1 MHLSPSVE
9 LERNIMDKL
18 QIHISNFRAIEDAQ
32 IALNGITVLTGL
44 NATGKSTISRMMYY
58 AGYYANH
65 YQELIDD
72 RLNGML
78 EGITL
83 YLLQYLDLLPDDER
97 MLFIFKGY
105 RRFSH
110 KPFEEEDA
118 YLMID
123 TLQKHYES
131 GAQVKSLDRERLGK
145 VLGKQFKN
153 RQAFFKGLE
162 ELKEVIEG
170 VYEFYRRLLK
180 DRPPIFLRDKLSE
193 LFSTSKETLMKSFS
207 VREGTEEIVGP
218 SRKDVGVFT
227 SFDRV
232 FYIDSP
238 MIANFSGDFP
248 LGVLDQNWEELIQF
262 FYDGRTRSL
271 SESEQR
277 VADLLAGI
285 TRGQVV
291 LPSKDQDGVMRTR
304 KIYFTESSGESYAIK
319 EVATGIKSFALI
331 QSLLQKGLLTERTLL
346 IIDEPE
352 AHLHPQWTVE
362 YARIITTL
370 HRELG
375 VKFLLATHSPRLVQS
390 LSLFASEEEETAKSL
405 LFYMS
410 EPTGTTPVRYRFR
423 ELTEEEGIEPIFSC
437 FNTAYDVMNQYIAE
451 E

>member
-1 MHLSPSVE
+1 
-9 LERNIMDKL
+9 MDKL

-58 AGYYANH
+58 AGHYAIH
-65 YQELIDD
+65 YKELIDD
-72 RLNGML
+72 RLNSRL
-78 EGITL
+78 EEITL

-118 YLMID
+118 YLMIN

-170 VYEFYRRLLK
+170 VYEFYRKLLK
-180 DRPPIFLRDKLSE
+180 DRPPIFLRDKLNE
-193 LFSTSKETLMKSFS
+193 LFNTSKETLMKSIS

-285 TRGQVV
+285 TQGQVV
-291 LPSKDQDGVMRTR
+291 LPSKNQDGVMRTR
-304 KIYFTESSGESYAIK
+304 KILFTESSGESYAIK

-375 VKFLLATHSPRLVQS
+375 VRFLLATHSPRLVQS

-410 EPTGTTPVRYRFR
+410 KPTETTPVRYRFR
-423 ELTEEEGIEPIFSC
+423 ELTEEEGIEPIFRC
-437 FNTAYDVMNQYIAE
+437 FNTAYDVMNKYIAE

>member
-1 MHLSPSVE
+1 
-9 LERNIMDKL
+9 MDKL

-58 AGYYANH
+58 AGHYAIR
-65 YQELIDD
+65 YKELIDD
-72 RLNGML
+72 RMNSML
-78 EGITL
+78 EEITL
-83 YLLQYLDLLPDDER
+83 YLLQYLDLLPDEER
-97 MLFIFKGY
+97 MLFIFRGY

-145 VLGKQFKN
+145 VLGKQIKN

-162 ELKEVIEG
+162 ELRSIIEG
-170 VYEFYRRLLK
+170 VYEFYRKLLK
-180 DRPPIFLRDKLSE
+180 DRPPIYLRDKLNE
-193 LFSTSKETLMKSFS
+193 LFSTSKETLMRSIS

-218 SRKDVGVFT
+218 SRKDIGVFT
-227 SFDRV
+227 TFDRV

-238 MIANFSGDFP
+238 MIANFSGEFP
-248 LGVLDQNWEELIQF
+248 SGVLDQNWEELIQF
-262 FYDGRTRSL
+262 FYDGGVRSL
-271 SESEQR
+271 SEPEQR
-277 VADLLAGI
+277 VVDLLAEI
-285 TRGQVV
+285 TKGQVI
-291 LPSKDQDGVMRTR
+291 LPSKDQNGVMRTR
-304 KIYFTESSGESYAIK
+304 KIFFTESSGESYAIK

-390 LSLFASEEEETAKSL
+390 LSLFASEEEETDKSL

-410 EPTGTTPVRYRFR
+410 EPTETTPVRYRFR

-437 FNTAYDVMNQYIAE
+437 FNTAYDCMNDYIAE

>member
-1 MHLSPSVE
+1 
-9 LERNIMDKL
+9 MDKL

-277 VADLLAGI
+277 VEDLLAGI
-285 TRGQVV
+285 TQGQVI

-304 KIYFTESSGESYAIK
+304 KIFFTESSGESYAIK

-410 EPTGTTPVRYRFR
+410 EPTKTTPVRYRFR

>member
-1 MHLSPSVE
+1 
-9 LERNIMDKL
+9 MDKL

-58 AGYYANH
+58 AGHYAIH
-65 YQELIDD
+65 YKELIDD
-72 RLNGML
+72 RLNSRL
-78 EGITL
+78 EEITL

-118 YLMID
+118 YLMIN

-170 VYEFYRRLLK
+170 VYEFYRKLLK
-180 DRPPIFLRDKLSE
+180 DRPPIFLRDKLNE
-193 LFSTSKETLMKSFS
+193 LFNTSKETLMKSIS

-291 LPSKDQDGVMRTR
+291 LPSKNQDGVMRTR
-304 KIYFTESSGESYAIK
+304 KILFTESSGESYAIK

-375 VKFLLATHSPRLVQS
+375 VRFLLATHSPRLVQS
-390 LSLFASEEEETAKSL
+390 LSLLANEEEESAKSL

-423 ELTEEEGIEPIFSC
+423 ELTEEEGIEPIFRC
-437 FNTAYDVMNQYIAE
+437 FNTAYDVMNEYLAE

>member
-1 MHLSPSVE
+1 
-9 LERNIMDKL
+9 MDKL

-58 AGYYANH
+58 VGYYASH

-72 RLNGML
+72 RLNSRL
-78 EGITL
+78 EEITL
-83 YLLQYLDLLPDDER
+83 YLLQYLDLLPNEER
-97 MLFIFKGY
+97 MLFIFRGY

-131 GAQVKSLDRERLGK
+131 GVQVKSLDRERLGK
-145 VLGKQFKN
+145 VLGKQIKN
-153 RQAFFKGLE
+153 RQAFFNGLE
-162 ELKEVIEG
+162 ELRTIIEG
-170 VYEFYRRLLK
+170 VYEFYRKLLK
-180 DRPPIFLRDKLSE
+180 DRPPIYLRDKLNE
-193 LFSTSKETLMKSFS
+193 LFSTSKETLMRSIS

-227 SFDRV
+227 SFDKV

-238 MIANFSGDFP
+238 MIANFSGEFP
-248 LGVLDQNWEELIQF
+248 SGVLDQNWEELIQF
-262 FYDGRTRSL
+262 FYDGGVRSL
-271 SESEQR
+271 SKPEQR
-277 VADLLAGI
+277 VADLLAEI
-285 TRGQVV
+285 TKGQVI
-291 LPSKDQDGVMRTR
+291 LPSKNQDGVMRTR
-304 KIYFTESSGESYAIK
+304 KIFFTESSGESYAIK

-410 EPTGTTPVRYRFR
+410 EPTKTTPVRYRFR

>member
-1 MHLSPSVE
+1 
-9 LERNIMDKL
+9 MDKL

-58 AGYYANH
+58 AGHYAIR
-65 YQELIDD
+65 YKELIDD
-72 RLNGML
+72 RLNSRL
-78 EGITL
+78 EEITL
-83 YLLQYLDLLPDDER
+83 YLLQYLDLLPDEER
-97 MLFIFKGY
+97 MLFIFRGY

-110 KPFEEEDA
+110 KPFDEEDA

-145 VLGKQFKN
+145 VLGKQIKN

-162 ELKEVIEG
+162 ELRSIIEG
-170 VYEFYRRLLK
+170 VYEFYRKLLK
-180 DRPPIFLRDKLSE
+180 DRPPIYLRDKLNE
-193 LFSTSKETLMKSFS
+193 LFSTSKETLMRSIS

-218 SRKDVGVFT
+218 SRKDIGVFT
-227 SFDRV
+227 TFGRV

-238 MIANFSGDFP
+238 MIANFSGEFP
-248 LGVLDQNWEELIQF
+248 SGVLDQNWEELIQF
-262 FYDGRTRSL
+262 FYDGGVRSL
-271 SESEQR
+271 SEPEQR
-277 VADLLAGI
+277 VADLLAEI
-285 TRGQVV
+285 TKGQVV
-291 LPSKDQDGVMRTR
+291 LPSKDQNGVMRTR
-304 KIYFTESSGESYAIK
+304 KIFFTESSGESYAIK

-410 EPTGTTPVRYRFR
+410 EPTETTPVRYRFR

-437 FNTAYDVMNQYIAE
+437 FNTAYDCMNDYIAE

>member
-1 MHLSPSVE
+1 
-9 LERNIMDKL
+9 MDKL

-437 FNTAYDVMNQYIAE
+437 FNTAYDVMNEYLAE

>member
-1 MHLSPSVE
+1 
-9 LERNIMDKL
+9 MDKL

-145 VLGKQFKN
+145 VLGKQVKN
-153 RQAFFKGLE
+153 RQAFFK
-162 ELKEVIEG
+162 ELKELRSLVEEI
-170 VYEFYRRLLK
+170 YELYRKLLK
-180 DRPPIFLRDKLSE
+180 DRPPIFLRDKLNE
-193 LFSTSKETLMKSFS
+193 LFNTSKETLMKSFS
-207 VREGTEEIVGP
+207 VREGTEEIVEP

-227 SFDRV
+227 SFDKV

-285 TRGQVV
+285 TRGQIV

-304 KIYFTESSGESYAIK
+304 KIFFTESSGESYAIK

-410 EPTGTTPVRYRFR
+410 EPTETTPVRYRFR
-423 ELTEEEGIEPIFSC
+423 ELTEEEGIEPIFRC
-437 FNTAYDVMNQYIAE
+437 FNTAYDVMNEYLAE

>member
-1 MHLSPSVE
+1 
-9 LERNIMDKL
+9 MDKL

-58 AGYYANH
+58 AGHYAIR
-65 YQELIDD
+65 YKELIDD
-72 RLNGML
+72 RMNSML
-78 EGITL
+78 EEITL
-83 YLLQYLDLLPDDER
+83 YLLQYLDLLPDEER
-97 MLFIFKGY
+97 MYFTFRGY

-145 VLGKQFKN
+145 VLGKQIKN
-153 RQAFFKGLE
+153 RQAFFK
-162 ELKEVIEG
+162 ELKELRSLVEEI
-170 VYEFYRRLLK
+170 YELYRKLLK

-277 VADLLAGI
+277 VEDLLAGI
-285 TRGQVV
+285 TQGQVI

-304 KIYFTESSGESYAIK
+304 KIFFTESSGESYAIK

-410 EPTGTTPVRYRFR
+410 EPTKTTPVRYRFR

-437 FNTAYDVMNQYIAE
+437 FNTAYDCMNDYIAE

>member
-1 MHLSPSVE
+1 
-9 LERNIMDKL
+9 MDKL

-58 AGYYANH
+58 AGYYASH

-72 RLNGML
+72 RMNSML
-78 EGITL
+78 EEITL

-97 MLFIFKGY
+97 MYFTFRGY
-105 RRFSH
+105 RRISH

-131 GAQVKSLDRERLGK
+131 GAPVKSLDRERLGK
-145 VLGKQFKN
+145 VLGKQIKN
-153 RQAFFKGLE
+153 RQAFFK
-162 ELKEVIEG
+162 ELKELRSLVEEI
-170 VYEFYRRLLK
+170 YELYRKLLK
-180 DRPPIFLRDKLSE
+180 DRPPIFLRDKLNE
-193 LFSTSKETLMKSFS
+193 LFNTSKETLMKSFS

-285 TRGQVV
+285 TQGQVV
-291 LPSKDQDGVMRTR
+291 LPSKDQGRVMRTR
-304 KIYFTESSGESYAIK
+304 KIFFTESSGESYAIK

-410 EPTGTTPVRYRFR
+410 EPTEITPVRYRFR

-437 FNTAYDVMNQYIAE
+437 FNTAYDVMNKYIAE

>member
-1 MHLSPSVE
+1 MG
-9 LERNIMDKL
+9 KL
-18 QIHISNFRAIEDAQ
+18 QIHISNFRAIEDAR

-58 AGYYANH
+58 AGHYASH

-72 RLNGML
+72 RLAKRM
-78 EGITL
+78 ESIVF
-83 YLLQYLDLLPDDER
+83 YFIRSLDLLPDDLRLSFME
-97 MLFIFKGY
+97 KGY
-105 RRFSH
+105 SHYLH
-110 KPFEEEDA
+110 KPFSKEDSYQIIAALQA
-118 YLMID
+118 Y
-123 TLQKHYES
+123 YEG
-131 GAQVKSLDRERLGK
+131 GAQVKSVDRERLGQIF
-145 VLGKQFKN
+145 GKKIKN
-153 RQAFFKGLE
+153 RYDFLNHLDGLKSE
-162 ELKEVIEG
+162 IDDIYDDYNKTL
-170 VYEFYRRLLK
+170 YERPSLHLLN
-180 DRPPIFLRDKLSE
+180 KLVE
-193 LFSTSKETLMKSFS
+193 LFDTSKETLMNALE
-207 VREGTEEIVGP
+207 VREEEVEII
-218 SRKDVGVFT
+218 SSKRKSIGLFA
-227 SFDRV
+227 SFDNV
-232 FYIDSP
+232 FYINTP
-238 MIANFSGDFP
+238 VIANFSGDF
-248 LGVLDQNWEELIQF
+248 LTSLLDQNWVDLIKLFYNRESTMLSDTEL
-262 FYDGRTRSL
+262 
-271 SESEQR
+271 E
-277 VADLLAGI
+277 VLAFLTKI
-285 TRGQVV
+285 THGQVE
-291 LPSKDQDGVMRTR
+291 LPSNNPEAIWQTR

-410 EPTGTTPVRYRFR
+410 EPTETTPVRYRFR

-437 FNTAYDVMNQYIAE
+437 FNTAYDVMNQYVVE

>member
-1 MHLSPSVE
+1 
-9 LERNIMDKL
+9 MDKL

-277 VADLLAGI
+277 VEDLLAGI
-285 TRGQVV
+285 TQGQVI

-304 KIYFTESSGESYAIK
+304 KIFFTESSGESYAIK

-410 EPTGTTPVRYRFR
+410 EPTKTTPVRYRFR

-437 FNTAYDVMNQYIAE
+437 FNTAYDCMNDYIAE

>member
-1 MHLSPSVE
+1 
-9 LERNIMDKL
+9 MDKL

-78 EGITL
+78 EGTTL

-227 SFDRV
+227 SFDKV

-262 FYDGRTRSL
+262 FYDGKTRSL
-271 SESEQR
+271 RESEQR
-277 VADLLAGI
+277 VEDLLAGI
-285 TRGQVV
+285 TQGQVV

-304 KIYFTESSGESYAIK
+304 KIFFTESSGESYAIK

-370 HRELG
+370 HRELS

-410 EPTGTTPVRYRFR
+410 EPTETTPVRYRFR
-423 ELTEEEGIEPIFSC
+423 ELTEEEGIEPIFRC
-437 FNTAYDVMNQYIAE
+437 FNTAYDVMNKYLAE

>member
-1 MHLSPSVE
+1 
-9 LERNIMDKL
+9 MDKL

-58 AGYYANH
+58 AGHYAIR
-65 YQELIDD
+65 YKELIDD
-72 RLNGML
+72 RMNSML
-78 EGITL
+78 EEITL
-83 YLLQYLDLLPDDER
+83 YLLQYLDLLPDEER
-97 MLFIFKGY
+97 MLFIFRGY

-145 VLGKQFKN
+145 VLGKQIKN

-162 ELKEVIEG
+162 ELRSIIEG
-170 VYEFYRRLLK
+170 VYEFYRKLLK
-180 DRPPIFLRDKLSE
+180 DRPPIYLRDKLNE
-193 LFSTSKETLMKSFS
+193 LFSTSKETLMRSIS

-218 SRKDVGVFT
+218 SRKDIGVFT
-227 SFDRV
+227 TFDRV

-238 MIANFSGDFP
+238 MIANFSGEFHS
-248 LGVLDQNWEELIQF
+248 GVLDQNWEELIQF
-262 FYDGRTRSL
+262 FYDGGVRSL
-271 SESEQR
+271 SEPEQR
-277 VADLLAGI
+277 VVDLLAEI
-285 TRGQVV
+285 TKGQVI
-291 LPSKDQDGVMRTR
+291 LPSKDQNGVMRTR
-304 KIYFTESSGESYAIK
+304 KIFFTESSGESYAIK

-390 LSLFASEEEETAKSL
+390 LSLFASEEEETDKSL

-410 EPTGTTPVRYRFR
+410 EPTETTPVRYRFR

-437 FNTAYDVMNQYIAE
+437 FNTAYDCMNDYIAE

>member
-1 MHLSPSVE
+1 
-9 LERNIMDKL
+9 MDKL

-58 AGYYANH
+58 AGHYASH

-423 ELTEEEGIEPIFSC
+423 KLTEEEGIEPIFSC

>member
-1 MHLSPSVE
+1 
-9 LERNIMDKL
+9 MDKL

-58 AGYYANH
+58 AGHYAIR
-65 YQELIDD
+65 YKELIDD
-72 RLNGML
+72 RMNSML
-78 EGITL
+78 EEITL
-83 YLLQYLDLLPDDER
+83 YLLQYLDLLPDEER
-97 MLFIFKGY
+97 MYFTFRGY

-145 VLGKQFKN
+145 VLGKQIKN
-153 RQAFFKGLE
+153 RQAFFK
-162 ELKEVIEG
+162 ELKELRSLVEEI
-170 VYEFYRRLLK
+170 YELYRKLLK
-180 DRPPIFLRDKLSE
+180 DRPPIFLRDKLNE
-193 LFSTSKETLMKSFS
+193 LFNTSKETLMKSFS
-207 VREGTEEIVGP
+207 VREGTEEVVGP

-227 SFDRV
+227 SFDKV

-291 LPSKDQDGVMRTR
+291 LPSKDQDRVMRTR

-423 ELTEEEGIEPIFSC
+423 KLTEEEGIEPIFSC

>member
-1 MHLSPSVE
+1 
-9 LERNIMDKL
+9 MDKL

-145 VLGKQFKN
+145 VLGKQVKN
-153 RQAFFKGLE
+153 RQAFLK
-162 ELKEVIEG
+162 ELKELRSLVEEI
-170 VYEFYRRLLK
+170 YELYRKLLK
-180 DRPPIFLRDKLSE
+180 DRPPIFLRDKLNE
-193 LFSTSKETLMKSFS
+193 LFNTSKETLMKSFS

-227 SFDRV
+227 SFDKV

-285 TRGQVV
+285 TRGQIV

-304 KIYFTESSGESYAIK
+304 KIFFTESSGESYAIK

-410 EPTGTTPVRYRFR
+410 EPTETTPVRYRFR
-423 ELTEEEGIEPIFSC
+423 ELTEEEGIEPIFRC
-437 FNTAYDVMNQYIAE
+437 FNTAYDVMNEYLAE

>member
-1 MHLSPSVE
+1 
-9 LERNIMDKL
+9 
-18 QIHISNFRAIEDAQ
+18 
-32 IALNGITVLTGL
+32 
-44 NATGKSTISRMMYY
+44 
-58 AGYYANH
+58 
-65 YQELIDD
+65 
-72 RLNGML
+72 
-78 EGITL
+78 
-83 YLLQYLDLLPDDER
+83 
-97 MLFIFKGY
+97 
-105 RRFSH
+105 
-110 KPFEEEDA
+110 
-118 YLMID
+118 
-123 TLQKHYES
+123 
-131 GAQVKSLDRERLGK
+131 
-145 VLGKQFKN
+145 
-153 RQAFFKGLE
+153 
-162 ELKEVIEG
+162 
-170 VYEFYRRLLK
+170 
-180 DRPPIFLRDKLSE
+180 
-193 LFSTSKETLMKSFS
+193 MKSFS

-227 SFDRV
+227 SFDKV

-262 FYDGRTRSL
+262 FYDGKTRSL
-271 SESEQR
+271 RESEQR
-277 VADLLAGI
+277 VEDLLAGI
-285 TRGQVV
+285 TQGQVV

-304 KIYFTESSGESYAIK
+304 KIFFTESSGESYAIK

-370 HRELG
+370 HRELS

-410 EPTGTTPVRYRFR
+410 EPTETTPVRYRFR
-423 ELTEEEGIEPIFSC
+423 ELTEEEGIEPIFRC
-437 FNTAYDVMNQYIAE
+437 FNTAYDVMNKYLAE

>member
-1 MHLSPSVE
+1 
-9 LERNIMDKL
+9 MDKL

-58 AGYYANH
+58 AGHYAIR
-65 YQELIDD
+65 YKELIDD
-72 RLNGML
+72 RLNSRL
-78 EGITL
+78 EEITL
-83 YLLQYLDLLPDDER
+83 YLLQYLDLLPDEER
-97 MLFIFKGY
+97 MLFIFRGY

-145 VLGKQFKN
+145 VLGKQIKN

-162 ELKEVIEG
+162 ELRSIIEG
-170 VYEFYRRLLK
+170 VYEFYRKLLK
-180 DRPPIFLRDKLSE
+180 DRPPIYLRDKLNE
-193 LFSTSKETLMKSFS
+193 LFSTSKETLMRSIS

-227 SFDRV
+227 SFDKV

-291 LPSKDQDGVMRTR
+291 LPSKDQDRVMRTR

-410 EPTGTTPVRYRFR
+410 EPTKTTPVRYRFR

-437 FNTAYDVMNQYIAE
+437 FNTAYDVMNKYIAE

>member
-1 MHLSPSVE
+1 
-9 LERNIMDKL
+9 MDKL

-227 SFDRV
+227 SFDRG

-304 KIYFTESSGESYAIK
+304 KIFFTESSGESYAIK

>member
-1 MHLSPSVE
+1 
-9 LERNIMDKL
+9 MDKL

-58 AGYYANH
+58 AGYYASH

-72 RLNGML
+72 RMNSML
-78 EGITL
+78 EEITL
-83 YLLQYLDLLPDDER
+83 YLLQYLDLLPDEER
-97 MLFIFKGY
+97 MYFTFRGY

-145 VLGKQFKN
+145 VLGKQVKN
-153 RQAFFKGLE
+153 RQAFFK
-162 ELKEVIEG
+162 ELKELRSLVEEI
-170 VYEFYRRLLK
+170 YELYRKLLK
-180 DRPPIFLRDKLSE
+180 DRPPIFLRDKLNE
-193 LFSTSKETLMKSFS
+193 FFNTSKETLMKSIS

-262 FYDGRTRSL
+262 FYDGEVRSL
-271 SESEQR
+271 SEPEQR
-277 VADLLAGI
+277 VADLLAEI
-285 TRGQVV
+285 TKGQVV
-291 LPSKDQDGVMRTR
+291 LPSKNQDGVMRTR

-319 EVATGIKSFALI
+319 EVAMGIKSFALI

-410 EPTGTTPVRYRFR
+410 EPTETTSVRYRFR
-423 ELTEEEGIEPIFSC
+423 ELTEEEGIEPIFRC
-437 FNTAYDVMNQYIAE
+437 FNTAYDVMNEYLAE

>member
-1 MHLSPSVE
+1 
-9 LERNIMDKL
+9 MDKL

-44 NATGKSTISRMMYY
+44 NATGKSTISRIMYY
-58 AGYYANH
+58 AGYYASH

-72 RLNGML
+72 HLNRSL
-78 EGITL
+78 EEITL
-83 YLLQYLDLLPDDER
+83 YLLQYLDLLPDEER
-97 MLFIFKGY
+97 ILFIFKGY

-145 VLGKQFKN
+145 VLGKQIKN
-153 RQAFFKGLE
+153 RQTFFKGLE
-162 ELKEVIEG
+162 NLRSFVGFAYG
-170 VYEFYRRLLK
+170 VYHKLLK
-180 DRPPIFLRDKLSE
+180 DRPPVYLRDKLNE
-193 LFSTSKETLMKSFS
+193 LFNTSKETLMRSIS

-227 SFDRV
+227 SFDKV

-238 MIANFSGDFP
+238 MIANFSGEFP

-304 KIYFTESSGESYAIK
+304 KIFFTESSGESYAIK

-410 EPTGTTPVRYRFR
+410 EPTETTPVRYRFR
-423 ELTEEEGIEPIFSC
+423 ELTEEEGIEPIFRC
-437 FNTAYDVMNQYIAE
+437 FNTAYDVMNEYLAE
-451 E
+451 EEDGT

>member
-1 MHLSPSVE
+1 
-9 LERNIMDKL
+9 MDKL

-58 AGYYANH
+58 AGHYAIH
-65 YQELIDD
+65 YKELIDD
-72 RLNGML
+72 RLNSRL
-78 EGITL
+78 EEITL

-118 YLMID
+118 YLMIN

-170 VYEFYRRLLK
+170 VYEFYRKLLK
-180 DRPPIFLRDKLSE
+180 DRPPIFLRDKLNE
-193 LFSTSKETLMKSFS
+193 LFNTSKETLMKSIS

-291 LPSKDQDGVMRTR
+291 LPSKNQDGVMRTR
-304 KIYFTESSGESYAIK
+304 KILFTESSGESYAIK

-375 VKFLLATHSPRLVQS
+375 VRFLLATHSPRLVQS
-390 LSLFASEEEETAKSL
+390 LSLLANEEEESAKSL

-423 ELTEEEGIEPIFSC
+423 ELTEEEGIEPIFRC
-437 FNTAYDVMNQYIAE
+437 FNTAYDVMNEHLAE

>member
-1 MHLSPSVE
+1 
-9 LERNIMDKL
+9 
-18 QIHISNFRAIEDAQ
+18 
-32 IALNGITVLTGL
+32 
-44 NATGKSTISRMMYY
+44 
-58 AGYYANH
+58 
-65 YQELIDD
+65 
-72 RLNGML
+72 
-78 EGITL
+78 
-83 YLLQYLDLLPDDER
+83 
-97 MLFIFKGY
+97 
-105 RRFSH
+105 
-110 KPFEEEDA
+110 
-118 YLMID
+118 
-123 TLQKHYES
+123 
-131 GAQVKSLDRERLGK
+131 
-145 VLGKQFKN
+145 
-153 RQAFFKGLE
+153 
-162 ELKEVIEG
+162 
-170 VYEFYRRLLK
+170 
-180 DRPPIFLRDKLSE
+180 
-193 LFSTSKETLMKSFS
+193 MKSFS

-227 SFDRV
+227 SFDKV

-248 LGVLDQNWEELIQF
+248 LGALDQNWEELIQF

-291 LPSKDQDGVMRTR
+291 LPSKDQDRVMRTR
-304 KIYFTESSGESYAIK
+304 KIYFTGSSGESYAIK

-437 FNTAYDVMNQYIAE
+437 FNTAYDVMNEYLAE

>member
-1 MHLSPSVE
+1 MG
-9 LERNIMDKL
+9 KL

-58 AGYYANH
+58 AGYYANR

-180 DRPPIFLRDKLSE
+180 DRPPIFLRDKLNE
-193 LFSTSKETLMKSFS
+193 LFNTSKETLMKSFS
-207 VREGTEEIVGP
+207 VREGTEEVVGP

-227 SFDRV
+227 SFDKV

-291 LPSKDQDGVMRTR
+291 LPSKDQDRVMRTR

-352 AHLHPQWTVE
+352 AHLHPQWTVQ

-410 EPTGTTPVRYRFR
+410 EPTKTTPVRYRFR

-437 FNTAYDVMNQYIAE
+437 FNTAYDVMSQYIAE

>member
-1 MHLSPSVE
+1 
-9 LERNIMDKL
+9 MDKL

-145 VLGKQFKN
+145 VLGKQIKN
-153 RQAFFKGLE
+153 RQAFFKGLK
-162 ELKEVIEG
+162 ELKKVMEG

-180 DRPPIFLRDKLSE
+180 DRPPIFLRDKLNE
-193 LFSTSKETLMKSFS
+193 LFNTSKETLMRSIS

-304 KIYFTESSGESYAIK
+304 KILFTESSGESYAIK

-410 EPTGTTPVRYRFR
+410 EPTGTTPEHFSFR

>member
-1 MHLSPSVE
+1 MG
-9 LERNIMDKL
+9 KL
-18 QIHISNFRAIEDAQ
+18 QIHISNFRAIEDAE

-58 AGYYANH
+58 VGYYASH

-72 RLNGML
+72 RLNSRL
-78 EGITL
+78 EEITL
-83 YLLQYLDLLPDDER
+83 YLLQYLDLLPDEER
-97 MLFIFKGY
+97 MLFIFRGY

-145 VLGKQFKN
+145 VLGKQIKN

-162 ELKEVIEG
+162 ELRSIIEG
-170 VYEFYRRLLK
+170 VYEFYRKLLK
-180 DRPPIFLRDKLSE
+180 DRPPIYLRDKLNE
-193 LFSTSKETLMKSFS
+193 LFSTSKETLMRSIS

-218 SRKDVGVFT
+218 SRKDIGVFT
-227 SFDRV
+227 TFDRV

-291 LPSKDQDGVMRTR
+291 LPSKDQDRVMRTR

-410 EPTGTTPVRYRFR
+410 EPAGTKPVRYRFR
-423 ELTEEEGIEPIFSC
+423 ELTEEEGIEPIFRC
-437 FNTAYDVMNQYIAE
+437 FNTAYDVMNEYLAE

>member
-1 MHLSPSVE
+1 
-9 LERNIMDKL
+9 MDKL

-58 AGYYANH
+58 AGYYASH

-72 RLNGML
+72 HLNRSL
-78 EGITL
+78 EEITL
-83 YLLQYLDLLPDDER
+83 YLLQYLDLLPDEER
-97 MLFIFKGY
+97 ILFIFKGY

-145 VLGKQFKN
+145 VLGKQIKN
-153 RQAFFKGLE
+153 RQTFFKGLE
-162 ELKEVIEG
+162 NLRSFVGFAYG
-170 VYEFYRRLLK
+170 VYHKLLK
-180 DRPPIFLRDKLSE
+180 DRPPVYLRDKLNE
-193 LFSTSKETLMKSFS
+193 LFNTSKETLMRSIS

-227 SFDRV
+227 SFDKV

-238 MIANFSGDFP
+238 MIANFSGEFP

-304 KIYFTESSGESYAIK
+304 KIFFTESSGESYAIK

-410 EPTGTTPVRYRFR
+410 EPTETTPVRYRFR
-423 ELTEEEGIEPIFSC
+423 ELTEEEGIEPIFRC
-437 FNTAYDVMNQYIAE
+437 FNTAYDVMNEYLAE

>member
-1 MHLSPSVE
+1 MG
-9 LERNIMDKL
+9 KL

-58 AGYYANH
+58 AGYYASH

-72 RLNGML
+72 RLDIRL
-78 EGITL
+78 EGVTL
-83 YLLQYLDLLPDDER
+83 YLLQYLDLLPDEER
-97 MLFIFKGY
+97 MLFIFRGY

-110 KPFEEEDA
+110 KPLEEEDA

-123 TLQKHYES
+123 TLQKHYER

-145 VLGKQFKN
+145 VLGTQIKN

-162 ELKEVIEG
+162 ELRSLVEG
-170 VYEFYRRLLK
+170 VYEFYRKLLK
-180 DRPPIFLRDKLSE
+180 DRPPIYLRDKLNE
-193 LFSTSKETLMKSFS
+193 LFNTSKETLMRSFS
-207 VREGTEEIVGP
+207 VREGTEEIIGS

-227 SFDRV
+227 SFDKV

-238 MIANFSGDFP
+238 MIANFSGEFP
-248 LGVLDQNWEELIQF
+248 SGVLDQNWEELIQF
-262 FYDGRTRSL
+262 FYDGEVRSL

-277 VADLLAGI
+277 VADLLVEI
-285 TRGQVV
+285 TKGQVV
-291 LPSKDQDGVMRTR
+291 LPSKNQDGVMRTR
-304 KIYFTESSGESYAIK
+304 KIFFTEKSSGESYAIK

-410 EPTGTTPVRYRFR
+410 QPTETTPVRYHFR

-437 FNTAYDVMNQYIAE
+437 FNTAYDVMNRHIAE

>member
-1 MHLSPSVE
+1 
-9 LERNIMDKL
+9 MDKL

-193 LFSTSKETLMKSFS
+193 LFSTSKETLMKSIS

-423 ELTEEEGIEPIFSC
+423 KLTEEEGIEPIFSC

>member
-1 MHLSPSVE
+1 MG
-9 LERNIMDKL
+9 KL
-18 QIHISNFRAIEDAQ
+18 QIHISNFRAIEDAE

-58 AGYYANH
+58 AGHYAIH

-72 RLNGML
+72 RLNSRL
-78 EGITL
+78 EEITL
-83 YLLQYLDLLPDDER
+83 YLLQYLDLLPDEER
-97 MLFIFKGY
+97 MLFIFRGY

-110 KPFEEEDA
+110 KPFDEEDA

-145 VLGKQFKN
+145 VLGKQIKN
-153 RQAFFKGLE
+153 RQAFFNGLE
-162 ELKEVIEG
+162 ELRTIIESA
-170 VYEFYRRLLK
+170 YEFYRKLLK
-180 DRPPIFLRDKLSE
+180 DRPPIYLRDKLNE
-193 LFSTSKETLMKSFS
+193 LFNTSKETLMRSIS

-277 VADLLAGI
+277 VEDLLAGI
-285 TRGQVV
+285 TQGQVV
-291 LPSKDQDGVMRTR
+291 LPSKNQDGVMRTR

-331 QSLLQKGLLTERTLL
+331 ESLLQKGLLTERTLL

-390 LSLFASEEEETAKSL
+390 LSLLASEEEETAKSL

-410 EPTGTTPVRYRFR
+410 EPTKTTPVHFRFR
-423 ELTEEEGIEPIFSC
+423 ALTEEEGIEPIFSC
-437 FNTAYDVMNQYIAE
+437 FNTAYDVMNKYIAE

>member
-1 MHLSPSVE
+1 
-9 LERNIMDKL
+9 MDKL
-18 QIHISNFRAIEDAQ
+18 QIHISNFRAIEDTQ

-277 VADLLAGI
+277 VEDLLAGI
-285 TRGQVV
+285 TQGQVV

-410 EPTGTTPVRYRFR
+410 EPTETTPVRYRFR
-423 ELTEEEGIEPIFSC
+423 KLTEEEGIEPIFSC